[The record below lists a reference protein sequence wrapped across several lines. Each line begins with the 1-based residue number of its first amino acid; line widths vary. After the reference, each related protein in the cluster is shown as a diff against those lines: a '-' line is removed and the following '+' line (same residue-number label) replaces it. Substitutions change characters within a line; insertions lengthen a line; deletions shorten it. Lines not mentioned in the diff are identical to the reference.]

1 MDNLKLATQQP
12 ENANATLS
20 VAEFC
25 AKYKLDNVE
34 ENRLRKL
41 FGDYAS
47 RHELIINV
55 QRKPNTR

>member
-1 MDNLKLATQQP
+1 MENIKTGTEQP
-12 ENANATLS
+12 ENANARLS
-20 VAEFC
+20 VSEFC
-25 AKYKLDNVE
+25 RKYELGDVGE
-34 ENRLRKL
+34 GRLRKL

>member
-1 MDNLKLATQQP
+1 MENTKPATEQP
-12 ENANATLS
+12 ENANAPLS
-20 VAEFC
+20 VSEFC
-25 AKYKLDNVE
+25 RKYQLGDVE
-34 ENRLRKL
+34 EGRLRKL

>member
-1 MDNLKLATQQP
+1 MDNLNPAAEQP
-12 ENANATLS
+12 ENTNATLS
-20 VAEFC
+20 VSEFC
-25 AKYKLDNVE
+25 AKYKLDDIE

-41 FGDYAS
+41 FGNYAS

>member
-1 MDNLKLATQQP
+1 MDSLKVSTEQKD
-12 ENANATLS
+12 NANNTLS
-20 VAEFC
+20 VSEFC
-25 AKYKLDNVE
+25 AKYQLGDVE

-55 QRKPNTR
+55 QRKPNIR

>member
-1 MDNLKLATQQP
+1 MDNLKLATEQS

-20 VAEFC
+20 VTEFC
-25 AKYKLDNVE
+25 AKYKLGDVE
-34 ENRLRKL
+34 EGRLRKL